1 MTKNIFPIG
10 FTSWMFLHSKG
21 NIKYCLDFFPV
32 LFPSFSGLFCII
44 CASAVEL
51 SFTASFHRVLVLACW
66 YFVVV
71 ENFVK
76 KLSKNIN
83 YHNTRSRSQ
92 LTKITTGMKLLVK
105 GNDFWHIFCL
115 LKFKSSS
122 STFKCDYKILLLKSK
137 DRWNAINYIA
147 DFFKKWINFRKKHIL
162 FSGLSDLAKKTE
174 VVNKISTEISKVNMT
189 DTRDLLK
196 VTIIRM

>member
-83 YHNTRSRSQ
+83 CHNTRSRSQ
-92 LTKITTGMKLLVK
+92 LTKITKGMKLLVK
-105 GNDFWHIFCL
+105 GNDFWHL
-115 LKFKSSS
+115 LSPQIQKFK
-122 STFKCDYKILLLKSK
+122 LLLLLNVIIKFYFWNQKIDEMLLIILQIFSK
-137 DRWNAINYIA
+137 N
-147 DFFKKWINFRKKHIL
+147 
-162 FSGLSDLAKKTE
+162 E
-174 VVNKISTEISKVNMT
+174 
-189 DTRDLLK
+189 
-196 VTIIRM
+196 